1 MQRYLND
8 EESASA
14 SASADAFADSNED
27 SLGGEEEE
35 GPEFIAFG
43 MLTLA
48 MAVGII
54 TRRTLEKW
62 LP

>member
-8 EESASA
+8 EP
-14 SASADAFADSNED
+14 SADGADAE
-27 SLGGEEEE
+27 EEEE
-35 GPEFIAFG
+35 GLEYLAFG

-48 MAVGII
+48 MAVGIVS
-54 TRRTLEKW
+54 RPTLAKW